1 MTWWA
6 EWFTAQADVPHTN
19 EQSISAFKSRNFRI
33 YICGNSISVIGL
45 WIQRL
50 ALGWQA
56 WQLSESP
63 LVVGMVAGAQF
74 VPMFL
79 LTPFFGVIVDR
90 ISSRNGAVV
99 MHAIMT
105 VISGVLAALT
115 LSGAINIEWLLSLAL
130 AYGIAYSAYSPI
142 RLSLIPDL
150 VAPTQFPNALA
161 INSIIFNASR
171 FIGPGI
177 AGAIVALYGIGFA
190 YVVNAITYLPVIAA
204 LLIIEP
210 LTSPPGPSKKDRYLD
225 QFLEGLRY
233 TRDHPSIRRV
243 MLIAGVSTF
252 FGRGIIEIFPA
263 LVVMIFNG
271 GSAELA
277 ALMAAA
283 GGGAIGASIIFSLL
297 KSHRYFQAY
306 VLAGAVGVGV
316 SILLFAAVNGIA
328 NGLFVTSLLG
338 FFSTM
343 VSLGSQ
349 SEMQIKVEN
358 ALRGRVM
365 SLWPLVIIGG
375 PAIGSVLAGALAQDL
390 GSTYTLLLFS
400 GLSLVLTAVVAVRRP
415 AATGPVATDRDS
427 GNGRA

>member
-1 MTWWA
+1 M
-6 EWFTAQADVPHTN
+6 
-19 EQSISAFKSRNFRI
+19 
-33 YICGNSISVIGL
+33 CGNSISVIGL

-50 ALGWQA
+50 AFGWQA

-74 VPMFL
+74 IPMFL

-90 ISSRNGAVV
+90 ISSRKGAIV
-99 MHAIMT
+99 MHAIMA
-105 VISGVLAALT
+105 VISAILAALT
-115 LSGAINIEWLLSLAL
+115 LLDAITIEWLLTLAL
-130 AYGIAYSAYSPI
+130 AFGIAYSAYSPI

-150 VAPTQFPNALA
+150 VAPSQFPNAVA
-161 INSIIFNASR
+161 INSIVFNASR

-177 AGAIVALYGIGFA
+177 AGGIVALYGVGFA
-190 YVVNAITYLPVIAA
+190 YVVNAVTYLPIIAA
-204 LLIIEP
+204 LLYIKP
-210 LTSPPGPSKKDRYLD
+210 FTAVPGPPKEVGYLD

-243 MLIAGVSTF
+243 ILIAGVSTF

-271 GSAELA
+271 GSAQLA

-283 GGGAIGASIIFSLL
+283 GAGAIVASVMFSLL
-297 KSHRYFQAY
+297 RSHRHFPAM
-306 VLAGAVGVGV
+306 VLNGAVGT
-316 SILLFAAVNGIA
+316 SISMLLFANVSQIA
-328 NGLFVTSLLG
+328 YGLAVTSLLG
-338 FFSTM
+338 FFATM

-358 ALRGRVM
+358 ELRGRVM

-375 PAIGSVLAGALAQDL
+375 PAIGSIFAGALASDL
-390 GSTYTLLLFS
+390 GATYTLLLFS
-400 GLSLVLTAVVAVRRP
+400 GLSLLFTVLVALRRP
-415 AATGPVATDRDS
+415 ADKVASERQ
-427 GNGRA
+427 

>member
-1 MTWWA
+1 MP
-6 EWFTAQADVPHTN
+6 ESN
-19 EQSISAFKSRNFRI
+19 EQSLSALRSSNFRI
-33 YICGNSISVIGL
+33 YICGNSISVVGL

-74 VPMFL
+74 IPMFL

-90 ISSRNGAVV
+90 ISSRNGAIV
-99 MHAIMT
+99 MHSIMALISAI
-105 VISGVLAALT
+105 LAALT
-115 LSGAINIEWLLSLAL
+115 LLDTIDINWLLVLAL
-130 AYGIAYSAYSPI
+130 AQGIAYSAYSPI

-150 VAPTQFPNALA
+150 VEPAQFPNAVA

-177 AGAIVALYGIGFA
+177 AGAIVALYGIGSA

-204 LLIIEP
+204 LVYINP
-210 LTSPPGPSKKDRYLD
+210 LTSPPGPPKEAAYLD

-243 MLIAGVSTF
+243 ILIAGVSTF

-263 LVVMIFNG
+263 LVVLIFDG
-271 GSAELA
+271 GSGQLA
-277 ALMAAA
+277 ALMAVA
-283 GGGAIGASIIFSLL
+283 GGGAIVASIMFSFF
-297 KSHRYFQAY
+297 KSHRHFPVI
-306 VLAGAVGVGV
+306 VLTGAVGIGV
-316 SILLFAAVNGIA
+316 SMLFFAAVSTLA
-328 NGLFVTSLLG
+328 WGLAVTSLMG
-338 FFSTM
+338 FFATM

-358 ALRGRVM
+358 ELRGRVM

-375 PAIGSVLAGALAQDL
+375 PAIGSIFAGALANDL

-400 GLSLVLTAVVAVRRP
+400 GLSLFLTAIVAVRRP
-415 AATGPVATDRDS
+415 AGFDRDAS
-427 GNGRA
+427 K